1 MSDPDRFH
9 KGNTLQVRWRNI
21 CNLNIFT
28 TLCYNGSNF
37 ISNKYG
43 IGIFPMKIGY
53 VYEIGILNRGLLVP
67 FRETDVGDEAPP
79 FNRPSGSG
87 RWYNLSAVCNEA
99 AAKTKGAS
107 P

>member
-1 MSDPDRFH
+1 MDCL
-9 KGNTLQVRWRNI
+9 KQVPQYIGDCI
-21 CNLNIFT
+21 C
-28 TLCYNGSNF
+28 YQ
-37 ISNKYG
+37 
-43 IGIFPMKIGY
+43 
-53 VYEIGILNRGLLVP
+53 NRGLLVP